1 MARILVTSALP
12 RDGKTVVAT
21 GLAHAL
27 RHGGDPAARPTVRLV
42 RLAGPPGD
50 ASADTDAAT
59 FANLQGVRAAGA
71 PETDPPADTDH
82 TVVEVPDPAACPG
95 LRRSDP
101 DSDTTVL
108 LVTRYREAD
117 DDTLRRAAT
126 AAAADGLLVNALPTG
141 PAHGAGRAEAQRLAA
156 VAGLPLLATID
167 QDRLLSAPLVDAMAR
182 AIDGELGGDESLWGE
197 AAEWLQVGPISAH
210 GGIDHFSRYPDKSV
224 ITRNDKLDVALAA
237 LDAEPLCLILSG
249 GAPNLPYIAQRAEQE
264 QFALI
269 VTPLDTPQAVNRI
282 GDLYG
287 RAPFAGDRKRR
298 RAVELIAA
306 CPGLLAA
313 LTAAPAPSR

>member
-42 RLAGPPGD
+42 RLAGPPDD
-50 ASADTDAAT
+50 ASADADAAT
-59 FANLQGVRAAGA
+59 FARLQGVRAAGA
-71 PETDPPADTDH
+71 PETDPPADTGH
-82 TVVEVPDPAACPG
+82 TVVEAPDPAACAV

-117 DDTLRRAAT
+117 DDTLRRAA
-126 AAAADGLLVNALPTG
+126 AAADGLLVNALPTG
-141 PAHGAGRAEAQRLAA
+141 AAHGAGLAEAQRLAD

-167 QDRLLSAPLVDAMAR
+167 QDRLLSAPLVDAMAQ
-182 AIDGELGGDESLWGE
+182 AIDGELGGDASLWGE

-287 RAPFAGDRKRR
+287 RTPFAGARKRA
-298 RAVELIAA
+298 RAVELIAG
-306 CPGLLAA
+306 CPGLLDA
-313 LTAAPAPSR
+313 LTAAPAASA

>member
-1 MARILVTSALP
+1 MA
-12 RDGKTVVAT
+12 
-21 GLAHAL
+21 
-27 RHGGDPAARPTVRLV
+27 
-42 RLAGPPGD
+42 
-50 ASADTDAAT
+50 
-59 FANLQGVRAAGA
+59 Q
-71 PETDPPADTDH
+71 
-82 TVVEVPDPAACPG
+82 
-95 LRRSDP
+95 
-101 DSDTTVL
+101 
-108 LVTRYREAD
+108 
-117 DDTLRRAAT
+117 
-126 AAAADGLLVNALPTG
+126 
-141 PAHGAGRAEAQRLAA
+141 
-156 VAGLPLLATID
+156 
-167 QDRLLSAPLVDAMAR
+167 
-182 AIDGELGGDESLWGE
+182 AIDGELGGDATLWGE

-210 GGIDHFSRYPDKSV
+210 SGIDHFSRYPDKSV

-282 GDLYG
+282 GELYG
-287 RAPFAGDRKRR
+287 RTPFAGARKRG

>member
-1 MARILVTSALP
+1 MSRILVTSPLP
-12 RDGKTVVAT
+12 GDGKTVVTA

-27 RHGGDPAARPTVRLV
+27 RRSGDAAAPPTVRAV
-42 RLAGPPGD
+42 RLPGGD
-50 ASADTDAAT
+50 SADADAAT
-59 FANLQGVRAAGA
+59 LARLQGVRAAGRPEDA
-71 PETDPPADTDH
+71 PPSDADC
-82 TVVEVPDPAACPG
+82 TVVEVADPAACPA
-95 LRRSDP
+95 LSDAA
-101 DSDTTVL
+101 TTVL

-117 DDTLRRAAT
+117 DATLARAA
-126 AAAADGLLVNALPTG
+126 ANAGADGLIVNALPTG
-141 PAHGAGRAEAQRLAA
+141 PAEAAGLAEADRLAA
-156 VAGLPLLATID
+156 LLGLPLLAALP

-182 AIDGELGGDESLWGE
+182 AIDGELGGDASLWGE

-269 VTPLDTPQAVNRI
+269 TTPLDTPQAVDRI
-282 GDLYG
+282 GALYG
-287 RAPFAGDRKRR
+287 HAPFAGDRKLR
-298 RAVELIAA
+298 RAADLVAA
-306 CPGLLAA
+306 CDGLLAA
-313 LTAAPAPSR
+313 LSAAAAPSG